1 MSNWFTRLFRPGN
14 PDEGKRAFT
23 REDVWGHGVDL
34 PPQVHAADIETAL
47 TLAPVYSATRLLA
60 DSVAALPLQAF
71 RRTADGARKPMSAP
85 EVFTD
90 PTEFGTTHEWVQ
102 RVMTSLLLRGN
113 AYGYVPLFDRDGYPR
128 RIEWLHP
135 DEVSVDDNFSVG
147 RRPVWFWK
155 GRRVDP
161 GRLVHIPGYVLP
173 GQVLGLAPISA
184 FALTTETG
192 LLSQQFGRDWFRN
205 GSVPSGVLETDQS
218 VDQNQARVLKDRFRE
233 ATRGREPIVL
243 GLGTRYNPITVS
255 PDESQFLATL
265 KMTVNQIASI
275 YGIPPDMIG
284 GEAGGSL
291 TYANV
296 EQQSLNFVTYTLR
309 PWLTKLE
316 SSFSRLIP
324 DGEYVRF
331 NADAMVRADLT
342 SRYAAHH
349 IALTDGWKNRDEIRE
364 LEDLPP
370 LPGGQGKTYGPVAD
384 PARKPTPVP
393 RDDEDEP
400 VRRLR
405 AAGTEY

>member
-1 MSNWFTRLFRPGN
+1 MSNWFTRLFRP
-14 PDEGKRAFT
+14 DEPEQRAFT
-23 REDVWGHGVDL
+23 REDVWGNVDM
-34 PPQVHAADIETAL
+34 PPPVHAGDIDTAL
-47 TLAPVYSATRLLA
+47 TLAPVFSATRLLS
-60 DSVAALPLQAF
+60 DSVSALPLQSF
-71 RRTADGARKPMSAP
+71 RRAADGSRRPIP
-85 EVFTD
+85 TPDVFTD

-147 RRPVWFWK
+147 KRPVWFWR
-155 GRRVDP
+155 GRRVEQ
-161 GRLVHIPGYVLP
+161 GRMVHIPGYVLP
-173 GQVLGLAPISA
+173 GQVLGLSPISA

-192 LLSQQFGRDWFRN
+192 LLSQRFGRDWFRN
-205 GSVPSGVLETDQS
+205 GSVPSGVLETDQT

-233 ATRGREPIVL
+233 AARGRDPVVL

-255 PDESQFLATL
+255 PDESQFLETMR
-265 KMTVNQIASI
+265 MTTNQVASI

-316 SSFSRLIP
+316 AAFTRLTP
-324 DGEYVRF
+324 VGDYVRF

-342 SRYAAHH
+342 SRYQAHH
-349 IALTDGWKNRDEIRE
+349 IALTDGWKNADEVRE

-370 LPGGQGKTYGPVAD
+370 LPNGQGKTYRTTE
-384 PARKPTPVP
+384 PAQAPSPGP
-393 RDDEDEP
+393 RDNQEEP

-405 AAGTEY
+405 AAGQEY